1 MYTHL
6 VTHTSVLL
14 SYFIFYIISFL
25 PHVEAQG
32 NPEVVYT
39 TFRNFPS
46 RFFFFDDTS
55 TAIMFDSSEGI
66 VYVTEDEGRS
76 WEEASGIPK
85 GEAAMVIEHP
95 FDNQYVSKKLYA
107 FRT

>member
-1 MYTHL
+1 
-6 VTHTSVLL
+6 
-14 SYFIFYIISFL
+14 
-25 PHVEAQG
+25 
-32 NPEVVYT
+32 
-39 TFRNFPS
+39 
-46 RFFFFDDTS
+46 
-55 TAIMFDSSEGI
+55 MFDSSEGI